1 LAGTGIWTP
10 GFALAISSLPLEP
23 HRQSILPWLFSWLG
37 LMHYV
42 HRLVLLALLSSSRVL
57 GVWLQ
62 HPAKSFLFSV
72 AYVRLPS
79 QRWELTHF
87 SWRKREPGDGKVS
100 YSVPCAAELSI
111 IGRYY
116 LLTN

>member
-1 LAGTGIWTP
+1 LAGTGIWIP

-79 QRWELTHF
+79 QRWEHISHEGKESQGMVRCLT
-87 SWRKREPGDGKVS
+87 
-100 YSVPCAAELSI
+100 PCRVLRNCQS
-111 IGRYY
+111 
-116 LLTN
+116 